1 MVMRVADQSSLLA
14 TQGQDRKQLTTM
26 GFLHDCWKYVRQRE
40 IRPDGQCSV
49 IGATH
54 RQASHVAILGSFFA
68 RAQRQ
73 KITTDLDFK
82 GDESVFV
89 RWHHD
94 ATPMM
99 LEFGALQPLLEE
111 SARYLIREKDS
122 RGISRWKAVPLWLDC
137 AMGFFEALGASEAF
151 GLTLVTF
158 TVFEAFGFWP
168 RNLICFTNL
177 AGIS

>member
-1 MVMRVADQSSLLA
+1 MSATANSSPNLIEICMPSTIHRITYPYHNLQLCHKAWDGMVMRVGDQSSLLA

-26 GFLHDCWKYVRQRE
+26 GFLHDSWKYVRQRE
-40 IRPDGQCSV
+40 TRPDGKCPV
-49 IGATH
+49 IGASH
-54 RQASHVAILGSFFA
+54 RQQNHAAILSSFFA

-99 LEFGALQPLLEE
+99 LEFGACSL
-111 SARYLIREKDS
+111 SWNRVRDI
-122 RGISRWKAVPLWLDC
+122 
-137 AMGFFEALGASEAF
+137 
-151 GLTLVTF
+151 
-158 TVFEAFGFWP
+158 
-168 RNLICFTNL
+168 
-177 AGIS
+177 